1 MRIFIS
7 STSEDLS
14 EHRAAAIQGLRRL
27 GHEVIAMEDFT
38 AVGSY
43 PVDRVLELVRES
55 DAFVMLIAWRY
66 GFVPTPTNQEGLPQ
80 GSVAGETSITEY
92 ELLAAKEKEIPIL
105 VFLLG
110 ENAPWPPHYID
121 GFAGQGSIDHVLRLR
136 TQLMNDYVVS
146 FFSTP
151 SEVESAVTA
160 AIANTRISGQVAANL
175 VELGAPVQGGQS
187 IPDSSYA
194 GDLTQVATTAREM
207 RVVTIDISTEWWST
221 RLFLLSFLLESLTQA
236 TRILI
241 QREADFVGLLPVETA
256 IKTLSSYHAELQR
269 FSRKMK
275 RRVAIESDV
284 TNEAQAI
291 VDIFKQEFSSTE
303 EFSVKLDVNEANL
316 QRWFGEAMITSPIRI
331 DDLSAA
337 SALDL
342 VRLLDYPSHFVPVLS
357 GSDNR
362 VSNAAA
368 KVNVIDTRAL
378 SEELARAY
386 VKELLDTLVRH

>member
-1 MRIFIS
+1 MRIFVS
-7 STSEDLS
+7 STSKDLA

-27 GHEVIAMEDFT
+27 GHDVVAMEDFT

-55 DAFVMLIAWRY
+55 DAFVILIAWNY
-66 GFVPTPTNQEGLPQ
+66 GFVPTPTNKDGLPQ
-80 GSVAGETSITEY
+80 GSVPGETSITEY
-92 ELLAAKEKEIPIL
+92 EYLAAKEKKIPIL

-121 GFAGQGSIDHVLRLR
+121 GFAGKGSVDQILRLR
-136 TQLMNDYVVS
+136 AQLMNDYVVS

-151 SEVESAVTA
+151 GEVESAVTA

-194 GDLTQVATTAREM
+194 GELTQVATTARGM

-221 RLFLLSFLLESLTQA
+221 RLFLLAYLLQSLTDA

-241 QREADFVGLLPVETA
+241 LKKSDFVGLLSVETI
-256 IKTLSSYHAELQR
+256 IKTLSTYHVELQR
-269 FSRKMK
+269 FDRKMK
-275 RRVAIESDV
+275 RRSSVESDIV
-284 TNEAQAI
+284 DEAQAI
-291 VDIFKQEFSSTE
+291 VRVFEAEFTPVD

-316 QRWFGEAMITSPIRI
+316 LRWFGEAMITSPIRI

-342 VRLLDYPSHFVPVLS
+342 VRLLDYPDRS
-357 GSDNR
+357 GSD
-362 VSNAAA
+362 S
-368 KVNVIDTRAL
+368 K
-378 SEELARAY
+378 Y
-386 VKELLDTLVRH
+386 PWC

>member
-1 MRIFIS
+1 MRIFVS
-7 STSEDLS
+7 STSEDLA

-27 GHEVIAMEDFT
+27 GHEVVAMEDFT

-66 GFVPTPTNQEGLPQ
+66 GFVPTPTNQEGLPKD
-80 GSVAGETSITEY
+80 SVPGETSITEY
-92 ELLAAKEKEIPIL
+92 ELLAAKEKNLPIS

-121 GFAGQGSIDHVLRLR
+121 GFAGQGSVDQILRLR

-151 SEVESAVTA
+151 GEVESAVTA

-175 VELGAPVQGGQS
+175 VELGAPVQGGQA

-194 GDLTQVATTAREM
+194 GELTQVATTARGM

-221 RLFLLSFLLESLTQA
+221 RLFLLAYLLQSLTDA
-236 TRILI
+236 SRILI
-241 QREADFVGLLPVETA
+241 QKKSDFVGLLSVKT
-256 IKTLSSYHAELQR
+256 IINTLSTYHVELQR
-269 FSRKMK
+269 FDRKMK
-275 RRVAIESDV
+275 RRSSVESDV
-284 TNEAQAI
+284 VEEAQAI
-291 VDIFKQEFSSTE
+291 VGVFESEFNANDEYSL
-303 EFSVKLDVNEANL
+303 KLDVNEANL
-316 QRWFGEAMITSPIRI
+316 ERWFGEAMITQPIHV
-331 DDLSAA
+331 DDLSAVN
-337 SALDL
+337 ALDL

-357 GSDNR
+357 GSKTKG
-362 VSNAAA
+362 SGASA

-378 SEELARAY
+378 SDGLARSY
-386 VKELLDTLVRH
+386 VKELLDSLIRR